1 MTQTQLAPSLDSA
14 AVLAEVPQDL
24 FLAGKWAP
32 ASGGRRM
39 PVFNPAT
46 GAELTEVAD
55 ADEDDARIAVEAA
68 RQAQRSWGRTSARVR
83 SEILY
88 RAYDLMVERT
98 EHLAHVM
105 TLEMGK
111 TLAEARGEVAYAA
124 EFFRWFAEE
133 AVRVDGGY
141 SQRPDGAARNLQVKQ
156 PVGP

>member
-55 ADEDDARIAVEAA
+55 ADEDDARVAVEAA

-88 RAYDLMVERT
+88 LAYDRMVERT
-98 EHLAHVM
+98 EHLALVM

-111 TLAEARGEVAYAA
+111 TLA
-124 EFFRWFAEE
+124 
-133 AVRVDGGY
+133 
-141 SQRPDGAARNLQVKQ
+141 
-156 PVGP
+156 